1 MMDKLFEDIKKD
13 LLEREENLS
22 EFACKS
28 KNAILLKEDTKA
40 KDNESRTV
48 FSKDTD
54 RIIHSMSYTRYID
67 KTQVYSFIEN
77 DHITHRV
84 LHVQLVSKIART
96 IGKILNLNLD
106 LIEAMALGHDVGHT
120 PFGHMGEKFLNDICI
135 KENIGY
141 FKHNAQS
148 VRALKDIEDV
158 NISLQTLDGILAHNG
173 EMLQNEYRPRPK
185 TQEQFLKELEDSFNE
200 DKYSKKITPMTLEGC
215 VVRICDII
223 AYIGRDIEDAI
234 LVGSIKREDIPKEIT
249 EVLGDNNS
257 IIVDSIIKDIIINS
271 YGKGYISFSKE
282 VYEALLNLK
291 NWNYE
296 NIYNSKEAKKNKDII
311 KEYFYKL
318 YNKYKDYL
326 NEYNKVNDDNNESKN
341 KLYEFINARSEAYK
355 RNTSR
360 ERMVIDYMAG
370 QTDSYF
376 LNECEYNFEE
386 FKKEELYK

>member
-1 MMDKLFEDIKKD
+1 MDKLFEDIKKD

-28 KNAILLKEDTKA
+28 KNAILLKEDTRA
-40 KDNESRTV
+40 KKNESRTI

-148 VRALKDIEDV
+148 VRALKDIEEV

-173 EMLQNEYRPRPK
+173 EMLQNEYRRK
-185 TQEQFLKELEDSFNE
+185 SKSIEQFLKELDDSFNE
-200 DKYSKKITPMTLEGC
+200 DKYSKKIVPMTLEGC

-234 LVGSIKREDIPKEIT
+234 LVGSIKREDIPTQIT
-249 EVLGDNNS
+249 DILGNNNS
-257 IIVDSIIKDIIINS
+257 IIVDKIIKDIIINS

-296 NIYNSKEAKKNKDII
+296 HIYNSKEAKKNKEII

-318 YNKYKDYL
+318 YNKYNEYL
-326 NEYNKVNDDNNESKN
+326 NESNKANNDSKN
-341 KLYEFINARSEAYK
+341 KLYEFINSRSEMYI
-355 RNTSR
+355 RNTSK
-360 ERMVIDYMAG
+360 ERMIIDYMAG
-370 QTDSYF
+370 QTDNYF

-386 FKKEELYK
+386 FRKEDLYK

>member
-1 MMDKLFEDIKKD
+1 MDKLFDNIRKDI
-13 LLEREENLS
+13 LEREEYLS

-28 KNAILLKEDTKA
+28 KNAILLKGDTRIKE
-40 KDNESRTV
+40 NESRTA

-54 RIIHSMSYTRYID
+54 RIIHSLSYTRYID

-106 LIEAMALGHDVGHT
+106 LIEAIALGHDVGHT
-120 PFGHMGEKFLNDICI
+120 PFGHTGEKFLNDICI

-148 VRALKDIEDV
+148 VRALKDIENL
-158 NISLQTLDGILAHNG
+158 NITLQTLDGILAHNG
-173 EMLQNEYRPRPK
+173 EMLQNEYRPKEK
-185 TQEQFLKELEDSFNE
+185 TSEQFLKELEESFKE
-200 DKYSKKITPMTLEGC
+200 EEYSKKITPMTLEGC

-234 LVGSIKREDIPKEIT
+234 IVGSIRREDLPKEIT
-249 EVLGDNNS
+249 DVIGNNNS
-257 IIVDSIIKDIIINS
+257 TIVDLIIKDIIINS

-282 VYEALLNLK
+282 MYNAILNLK
-291 NWNYE
+291 KWNYK
-296 NIYNSKEAKKNKDII
+296 NIYKSKEACKNQDII
-311 KEYFYKL
+311 EQYFYKL
-318 YNKYKDYL
+318 FDKYREYL
-326 NEYNKVNDDNNESKN
+326 NDNNTAINDSKN
-341 KLYEFINARSEAYK
+341 KLYEFINSRSKEY
-355 RNTSR
+355 REHTSK
-360 ERMVIDYMAG
+360 ERMIIDYISG

-376 LNECEYNFEE
+376 LNECEYNFKE
-386 FKKEELYK
+386 FKKENLYK

>member
-1 MMDKLFEDIKKD
+1 MDKLFEDIKKD
-13 LLEREENLS
+13 LLEREESLS

-28 KNAILLKEDTKA
+28 KNAILLSKDIKE
-40 KDNESRTV
+40 KDNESRTI

-106 LIEAMALGHDVGHT
+106 LIEAIALGHDVGHT

-148 VRALKDIEDV
+148 VRALKDIEEV
-158 NISLQTLDGILAHNG
+158 NISIQTLDGILAHNG
-173 EMLQNEYRPRPK
+173 EMLQNEYKPK
-185 TQEQFLKELEDSFNE
+185 EKSVEQFFKELEESF
-200 DKYSKKITPMTLEGC
+200 DKEEYSKKITPMTLEGC
-215 VVRICDII
+215 VVRISDII

-234 LVGSIKREDIPKEIT
+234 LVGSIKREDIPSDIIK
-249 EVLGDNNS
+249 VLGDNNS
-257 IIVDSIIKDIIINS
+257 SIVDNIIKDIIINS
-271 YGKGYISFSKE
+271 YRKGCISFSEE
-282 VYEALLNLK
+282 VYISLVNLK
-291 NWNYE
+291 KWNYQY
-296 NIYNSKEAKKNKDII
+296 IYNSIEAKKNKDII
-311 KEYFYKL
+311 KQYFYKL
-318 YNKYKDYL
+318 YNKYKEYL
-326 NEYNKVNDDNNESKN
+326 SENNKDNNESKT
-341 KLYEFINARSEAYK
+341 KLYEFINSRSEKYK
-355 RNTSR
+355 MVTSK
-360 ERMVIDYMAG
+360 ERMIIDYMSG

-376 LNECEYNFEE
+376 LRECEANFEE
-386 FKKEELYK
+386 FNKNELYK